1 MANFGLVL
9 PIVRIYSLGK
19 VTKIGEGGGLP
30 DVRNLIF
37 DVVGKAIIKV
47 VPEGTFSVT
56 LDLQSNPIELHDV
69 LYSGSNNCPN
79 VCMFVTKVNTP

>member
-30 DVRNLIF
+30 DARNLIF

-56 LDLQSNPIELHDV
+56 SDLQSNPIELHDV
-69 LYSGSNNCPN
+69 CRNWCCFLDVQASIYCHS
-79 VCMFVTKVNTP
+79 VHH